1 MRFMRLREVLKET
14 GKSRSR
20 LYDEVK
26 SGEFP
31 KPVKI
36 GKHAVAWLENEVTAW
51 QRARIAERD
60 KAA

>member
-26 SGEFP
+26 KGEFP

-36 GKHAVAWLENEVTAW
+36 GKHAVAWLETEISNW
-51 QRARIAERD
+51 QRDRIADRD